1 MRHLKQKLISLLL
14 AGIMVLSMLPVSW
27 AAEASGPSPQEMI
40 AGIEGYLQ
48 SFSPDPASG
57 KPGLDMS
64 LYPFALEAAG
74 LDESQFELSTG
85 GAIYIYSGRFKSA
98 TDEKNNPWSVVL
110 ARTDKI
116 FDMIARGEDPGE
128 EVQALLAQQ
137 GADGWFGGLWLS
149 SLNKHNAST
158 QARAILAID
167 AYYGVDPDA
176 EWPNAE
182 EGTRKGR
189 VGAVLALIGEQYP
202 AGSST
207 NTGGFAEGSFHS
219 SVLAAM
225 GKFQYS
231 SNTLYGA
238 CNAIIALSNYKDYP
252 TVDPQTKKTLGEAVS
267 VSIDAALGRIAPSAS
282 TPFIDSYYIIPA
294 LVAANRENLLSGT
307 DGNNKPYNLLETIA
321 AKRQADGSYKNISSQ
336 NNNTTAAGIEFDT
349 QQVLI
354 ALSDMVAGESAW
366 KRIITPAAQNI
377 KDVLADR
384 KSLAPPGTVEDTA
397 RLELPVTGPN
407 GSVISWSSDKPE
419 LITND
424 GYVTLPEEGK
434 RTVTLTATVSK
445 GAASKTK
452 DFKISVKSQIKSQAE
467 LLLDKALTAVD
478 ATYGKDLSSA
488 GFWGAFALAG
498 TGMDL
503 SGYNFYDVA
512 AYKNGDR
519 SAFSAKDYALVIL
532 QLALTGQNPYH
543 YKDINYVE
551 ELERLDKEGNGDFGG
566 AEDNIWTLLALDA
579 AGGSYN
585 EGLIANVSALPGDD
599 EGTSLDTLGRV
610 LCALAAH
617 RSVSQVDAAIEQA
630 VEKIHG
636 CQAEAGEYAG
646 IFSDGTLPE
655 ASRNNITTHS
665 VVASGLTAIGEILDK
680 EAEGSVQDG
689 WLQSGQ
695 TPLDILQKYQLEDGT
710 FKELPDSAGGIA
722 NFDAVIAL
730 GDIVAEADVWSEA
743 CLTRGDLVEAV
754 EKARI
759 LIGQGLELYS
769 PLSAQTLEIAKKDA
783 EDFIASGETK
793 GFGEKYFNLV
803 LAIRGLTADF
813 LPVFTDEASYTA
825 GSFAD
830 FKTKL
835 TELGVELARKQS
847 TVETVFNAC
856 DAVIKAYEKLEK
868 VNTAAAFAALPDNAP
883 KSLSAFSVSAQSP
896 APASVIESTR
906 ARAQA
911 LLDKTM
917 EGFDKKYGSD
927 VSGLGYWGVFELAAA
942 GRDPS
947 QYKVYDVTTHK
958 RGIFSTYQ
966 ATDYAAIVMQLI
978 LTGDNPYNYKGI
990 NYVEK
995 LKSCEVD
1002 HTGAFGPY
1010 ANSIWALLALDAA
1023 GADYN
1028 PALVTIVK
1036 NQAASAGFNLDMRG
1050 WALCAVQNHRDVIGE
1065 TEMRSIAES
1074 FRDRQVAAGEFAS
1087 MFDCL
1092 DYGLNINTHGCSVS
1106 GLAAA
1111 GADLASD
1118 EWTRDG
1124 RNPIDIFEK
1133 YQRPDGQFY
1142 YSISKYESKFPDY
1155 NKDAIIGLG
1164 DIVRGSNV
1172 WQRLCLERSALD
1184 ATLQDA
1190 GTILGG
1196 DMSVY
1201 TAASAALLRNAYD
1214 NAEKIPEGEIKG
1226 HGEKYFRLL
1235 DAIKGLDSDLIPEF
1249 TDEREYT
1256 QASFAGYKSGVL
1268 NVRKLLEKRETSSQE
1283 VSEICVKAAAAY
1295 GSLTKNSSTGPDTP
1309 SDPPKA
1315 TITVTFELIG
1325 DSIHRTPDKHT
1336 AFQTWIP
1343 AVSATVPQ
1351 GSSVFDVF
1359 DKVLSEQGL
1368 SYEETAHNYIGGIR
1382 APPSFGS
1389 FWLFDFNNGPD
1400 SGWMYTVNGHHPDVG
1415 LRTYILEDGD
1425 AVVWHYTDNY
1435 RREEGSDH
1443 WGDSNAPSVPG
1454 AGATKE
1460 VASVLD
1466 AKGRATSTI
1475 KGDTLSD
1482 LLKKAQDAADGG
1494 TAIAALTVGVPGG
1507 AMALDVALTR
1517 EAVGALTGAKNT
1529 ALKISSAFS
1538 ELTFD
1543 PTAAAAIARA
1553 ADSAGAGLTITVA
1566 SVPFDDLSSEAK
1578 AAAGN
1583 RPVYDFS
1590 VTAGGA
1596 DISTFGGGSVRVGIP
1611 YKPTAEENLN
1621 AIVIYYINETGGL
1634 EVVKN
1639 CRYDEK
1645 TGLVYFTAAHF
1656 SRYAV
1661 GYNKK
1666 SFADVTEKWMQ
1677 EAVEY
1682 MAARDIIAGVGGN
1695 QFAPDNKTTRA
1706 QLVSMLIHALE
1717 PIVDASGTE
1726 QFTDVPSGSYYY
1738 DAALAA
1744 KALGISEGVG
1754 GNRFD
1759 PDAEISREQMLAI
1772 AYRSLVK
1779 LGLLNRYD
1787 WTDIET
1793 GFSDRADLSGYAKEA
1808 VEALAGY
1815 GLIDA
1820 AGGKLNPK
1828 SAASRAECV
1837 WFLYTVLTEM
1847 K

>member
-1 MRHLKQKLISLLL
+1 MRHFKQKLISLIL
-14 AGIMVLSMLPVSW
+14 AGVMILSMLPVSL
-27 AAEASGPSPQEMI
+27 AAGATGPSPQEMI
-40 AGIEGYLQ
+40 AGIEGYLK
-48 SFSPDPASG
+48 SFNPDSESG
-57 KPGLDMS
+57 KPGLGMS
-64 LYPFALEAAG
+64 LYPFALKAAG
-74 LDESQFELSTG
+74 LDESQFEPSTG
-85 GAIYIYSGRFKSA
+85 GAIYIYSGRFKNA
-98 TDEKNNPWSVVL
+98 ADEKNNPWSIVL
-110 ARTDKI
+110 ARTDRI
-116 FDMIARGEDPGE
+116 FDMIARGEDPGGE
-128 EVQALLAQQ
+128 IQALLAQQ
-137 GADGWFGGLWLS
+137 GADGWFENLKLS
-149 SLNKHNAST
+149 SINKHNAST

-189 VGAVLALIGEQYP
+189 VGAVLALIGEQD
-202 AGSST
+202 SS
-207 NTGGFAEGSFHS
+207 GGFAEGSFHS
-219 SVLAAM
+219 SVLATM

-267 VSIDAALGRIAPSAS
+267 VSIGAALGRIAPSAS

-294 LVAANRENLLSGT
+294 LVAANRKDLLSST
-307 DGNNKPYNLLETIA
+307 DSNPKPYNLLETIA
-321 AKRQADGSYKNISSQ
+321 AKKQADGSYKNISSD

-354 ALSDMVAGESAW
+354 ALSDIVAGESAW

-377 KDVLADR
+377 KGVLADR
-384 KSLAPPGTVEDTA
+384 KSLTMPGTVEDTA
-397 RLELPVTGPN
+397 RLELPAAGPN
-407 GSVISWSSDKPE
+407 GSEISWSSDRPE
-419 LITND
+419 LITDD
-424 GYVTLPEEGK
+424 GYVTLPAEGK

-452 DFKISVKSQIKSQAE
+452 GFKISVKSQIKSQAE
-467 LLLDKALTAVD
+467 LLLDKAVAAVD
-478 ATYGKDLSSA
+478 AAYGKDLSSA
-488 GFWGAFALAG
+488 GFWGAFALAS

-503 SGYNFYDVA
+503 SGYKFYDVA
-512 AYKNGDR
+512 AYKDGDR
-519 SAFSAKDYALVIL
+519 TAFSAKDYALVIL

-585 EGLIANVSALPGDD
+585 EGLIANVSAIPGD
-599 EGTSLDTLGRV
+599 EGTSLDTLGRA

-617 RSVSQVDAAIEQA
+617 RSVSQVDAAIEEA
-630 VEKIHG
+630 VKKIHG

-646 IFSDGTLPE
+646 IFYDGTLPE

-665 VVASGLTAIGEILDK
+665 VVASGLTAIGEVLDR

-710 FKELPDSAGGIA
+710 FKQLPDSAGGIV
-722 NFDAVIAL
+722 NFDAIITL
-730 GDIVAEADVWSEA
+730 GDIVAGADVWSEA
-743 CLTRGDLVEAV
+743 RLTRGDLEEAV

-769 PLSAQTLEIAKKDA
+769 PLSGQTLEIAKKDA

-835 TELGVELARKQS
+835 TAMGVELARKQS
-847 TVETVFNAC
+847 TTESVFNAC
-856 DAVIKAYEKLEK
+856 DAVIKAYEGLEK
-868 VNTAAAFAALPDNAP
+868 VNTAAAFAALSDNAP
-883 KSLSAFSVSAQSP
+883 KSFSAFSVSAESP
-896 APASVIESTR
+896 AAASVIEGAR

-917 EGFDKKYGSD
+917 EGFDKEYGSD

-966 ATDYAAIVMQLI
+966 ATDYAAIIMQLI
-978 LTGDNPYNYKGI
+978 LTGDNPYDYKGI

-995 LKSCEVD
+995 LKSCEINN
-1002 HTGAFGPY
+1002 TGAFGPY
-1010 ANSIWALLALDAA
+1010 ANNIWALLALDAA

-1050 WALCAVQNHRDVIGE
+1050 WALCAVQNHKDVIGE

-1074 FRDRQVAAGEFAS
+1074 FKDRQVAAGEFAS

-1092 DYGLNINTHGCSVS
+1092 DYGLNINTHGCAVS

-1111 GADLASD
+1111 GADLASE

-1164 DIVRGSNV
+1164 DIVQGSNV
-1172 WQRLCLERSALD
+1172 WQRLCLKRGDMD
-1184 ATLQDA
+1184 ATLLDA

-1214 NAEKIPEGEIKG
+1214 NAEKIPDGEMKG

-1235 DAIKGLDSDLIPEF
+1235 DAVKGLDSDLIPEF
-1249 TDEREYT
+1249 TDKGEYT
-1256 QASFAGYKSGVL
+1256 EASFAGYKNGVL
-1268 NVRKLLEKRETSSQE
+1268 NVRKLLEKRETTSQE

-1295 GSLTKNSSTGPDTP
+1295 RSLTKNGSTGPDTP

-1325 DSIHRTPDKHT
+1325 DTIHGTPDKHT

-1359 DKVLSEQGL
+1359 DKVLSEHGL

-1382 APPSFGS
+1382 APPSFGG

-1400 SGWMYTVNGHHPDVG
+1400 SGWMYTVNSHHPDVG

-1425 AVVWHYTDNY
+1425 AVAWHYTDNY
-1435 RREEGSDH
+1435 RREEGSGH

-1460 VASVLD
+1460 VESVLD

-1475 KGDTLSD
+1475 KGDTLND
-1482 LLKKAQDAADGG
+1482 LLKKAQEAADGG
-1494 TAIAALTVGVPGG
+1494 TAIAALKVGVPGG

-1517 EAVGALTGAKNT
+1517 EAVGTLAGVKNT

-1566 SVPFDDLSSEAK
+1566 SVPFDDLSSETK

-1596 DISTFGGGSVRVGIP
+1596 DISSFGGGSVRVGIP
-1611 YKPTAEENLN
+1611 YKPAAEENPN
-1621 AIVIYYINETGGL
+1621 AVVIYCINGTGGL

-1666 SFADVTEKWMQ
+1666 SFADVTENRMQ

-1695 QFAPDNKTTRA
+1695 QFAPDKKTTRA

-1717 PIVDASGTE
+1717 PIVDTSGTE

-1738 DAALAA
+1738 ETALAA
-1744 KALGISEGVG
+1744 KALGITEGVG
-1754 GNRFD
+1754 GKRFD
-1759 PDAEISREQMLAI
+1759 PDAEISREQMLTI
-1772 AYRSLVK
+1772 AYRLLVK
-1779 LGLLNRYD
+1779 LGLLDRYD
-1787 WTDIET
+1787 RTELAT
-1793 GFSDRADLSGYAKEA
+1793 AFSDRADLSGYAEEA
-1808 VEALAGY
+1808 VDALAGY
-1815 GLIDA
+1815 GLIDSTD
-1820 AGGKLNPK
+1820 GKLNPG
-1828 SAASRAECV
+1828 SAASRAECA